1 MSEPAQAPAR
11 PRRRWRRWLRNGA
24 IGLVLLLVIV
34 RFAGV
39 ALLPSILD
47 KVVRGFGLT
56 CSIGRLEVSLLSGEV
71 ELAHVAVAP
80 IEGGEPILALGY
92 VRADVSVSSLL
103 VGNLVV
109 RRLELDGLD
118 ALVER
123 DADGRL
129 ALEKRVAAHVGSATS
144 AAPDPPKKSGG
155 PGADA
160 SSSKLPSVSIEALRV
175 AHVHIHVRDASVAPP
190 LDAKLELDVSVL
202 DVALNALAT
211 RPGRIELQVAIPPLL
226 DSLRVE
232 GQARLDGTGELT
244 LALDRLHLEPLA
256 PYLEPLGIRP
266 VARELSFGLG
276 LTGHV
281 EGTAAVF
288 SLQNVA
294 LTADGKEALALDT
307 LGVSIRAFEKDRI
320 EVARVL
326 VDGVRASAIHL
337 PDGALRVA
345 GLELRSLHPVAEE
358 GSPTGEEAISKEP
371 PPAAEPPGPAF
382 VLDELTVSNV
392 RGGFYDEGTHADLA
406 LLVPLI
412 ALRGLDTRRPDVP
425 ARLEAQ
431 LSAPGVVES
440 IAIVGTAR
448 PFGEKQTVDASV
460 SCEKLTLKELGPY
473 LAEVGVE
480 PLLKNGRLSLE
491 LHAAARRGRAMEA
504 DVRLEKLGLLE
515 GESELAGI
523 DAIRI
528 TDARIDPEESR
539 FSVGSIEVARPRL
552 GPVWRDASGALV
564 ACGFKLQPGGGK
576 AEPEPPPPPAHDGS
590 GRKAKPPHLTVGK
603 LSVHGCSARFADE
616 SVVPAARLALADAG
630 LELGLLDVNATPGAP
645 RPRPAPLRAWVKAPG
660 LVESID
666 VTGSLSASPRTPA
679 LSLAVEANG
688 ITARAAA
695 PYLALGHV
703 ASRLEDGKLALA
715 LHAEAKLDEA
725 GPVTASVAIEDLHL
739 DDGPTRLLG
748 VSGLRVKDATLDPS
762 KLDRIDV
769 GLVELEK
776 AVARV
781 ALEPAGVTSVLG
793 FALSPAPESIEA
805 DSPLP
810 PPPRPTRAASP
821 GPAPLIKL
829 AKLHLGEVGIDIH
842 EASEEPAFDLPLR
855 AGLTL
860 GPLTLDAAGKA
871 PLEDTPFKI
880 EAASP
885 GALESLVVEGHFAA
899 SSNAARLGA
908 RVSARGITAGALRER
923 LAKKGIEPRLR
934 DGTFGLSLEAKAA
947 FAGGK
952 GDAELHVKDVE
963 LADGDE
969 LAGIDEIDVDGV
981 HFAKDALTIASGKI
995 RNTRASAARDAQGA
1009 VLTGGFR
1016 FAPHPREP
1024 EPEPAPPAHRK
1035 ESGPFVFTLG
1045 ALQVEDATARWSD
1058 AFVAPAT
1065 SLTATTSIVAREL
1078 VVGDDAAP
1086 PARIEIHTAA
1096 APFFERFSLEGSLRL
1111 LPARLET
1118 NLELLLEGVNG
1129 APLAPY
1135 LAPAARPELESA
1147 TLRANLA
1154 AVFLPRPEGSQA
1166 SLAVTGLDWRD
1177 GERELLHL
1185 DLASVKAG
1193 ELSPQTIGL
1202 ESVTLFGLA
1211 THAEKTAEG
1220 ETRVLGLLL
1229 AKPSPAASAPV
1240 TSGTAAPV
1248 ASAAET
1254 APMPVTTAEPKPR
1267 GHARKPPLIAL
1278 DHLHLHARELAYRD
1292 ESQAGS
1298 EALIVSNLNVTSE
1311 KPIRLLGPDPASQP
1325 PIEIKVATEV
1335 APIASSIVV
1344 TTRVAPFALDPDLAV
1359 TLAIDG
1365 LRGAGL
1371 TRVAPDLAAKLDGSL
1386 LKDGRVHAEA
1396 TLQLRTGRRDPLDFD
1411 LLARGFGLDLD
1422 VRAVDARDGKTG
1434 PVLLGLDELHV
1445 DVARIDSAGNV
1456 RVRAIEVAKPAGLV
1470 RVEKD
1475 GVRVLDILLK
1485 PGPEE
1490 PAPAEPLAE
1499 APETD
1504 VKKPAAEPTA
1514 PRAAESKGPELRVDR
1529 VAVTDIAFTF
1539 EDRSTEF
1546 PMIVPLTGLD
1556 VNVSQF
1562 TTRMLEE
1569 KRSVRFEVVVKGGKI
1584 TLPKHAPPDEVP
1596 GASAL
1601 LELAGDIAD
1610 KVRGKGGAKRATE
1623 ERPCLRELAV
1633 KGELALFPS
1642 LAGTIDV
1649 SVDSL
1654 ELANLKGPLSKKGT
1668 VIDDGVLDLG
1678 AQLKWNASGDLC
1690 LTSKTV
1696 ITDLEIS
1703 ESREGWLRKKL
1714 ELNGPL
1720 NEVQWCLRDDDGAI
1734 EIEFN
1739 PAIPTLDPN
1748 MSPKSKA
1755 IVLGQHLGA
1764 AVLETLGKVVARALL
1779 RSPFRALKTG
1789 TAILG
1794 DVVDLIPGA
1803 ELLNVVNRPRPV
1815 MEPIVLHF
1823 APGDPAATN
1832 LELAKLDEIAKRLEG
1847 DELLVVSLRHET
1859 GGGDLARERV
1869 AANPSP
1875 RDRRDILARLGVR
1888 RADLERERR
1897 AALEGERLALRQ
1909 GLSGD
1914 AERDRARGLELELAT
1929 VERALDQVFELEREG
1944 AERQAERRTR
1954 AACVDLAN
1962 ARLEAVRDAISGRIR
1977 RTGGGASESNA
1988 PEDRIRIS
1996 RPRVEDAEGDAGG
2009 TITLIL
2015 SPRKKR

>member
-1 MSEPAQAPAR
+1 MSEPAPAPAR

-24 IGLVLLLVIV
+24 IGLVLLLIIV

-47 KVVRGFGLT
+47 KVARGFGLT

-80 IEGGEPILALGY
+80 VEGGEPILALGY

-123 DADGRL
+123 GADGRL
-129 ALEKRVAAHVGSATS
+129 ALERRVAAHVGSATS
-144 AAPDPPKKSGG
+144 AAPDPPKSREET
-155 PGADA
+155 
-160 SSSKLPSVSIEALRV
+160 SSSKGPSLSIEALRV
-175 AHVHIHVRDASVAPP
+175 AHVHVHVRDASVVPP

-202 DVALNALAT
+202 DVALNAPAA
-211 RPGRIELQVAIPPLL
+211 RPARVELQVAFPPLL
-226 DSLRVE
+226 DSLRAE
-232 GQARLDGTGELT
+232 GQTHLDGTGELT
-244 LALDRLHLEPLA
+244 LALERLHLEPLA

-276 LTGHV
+276 LTGRV

-294 LTADGKEALALDT
+294 LTADGSEALALDT
-307 LGVSIRAFEKDRI
+307 LGVAIRAFEKDRI

-337 PDGALRVA
+337 PDGAFRVA
-345 GLELRSLHPVAEE
+345 GLELRPLHPVAEE
-358 GSPTGEEAISKEP
+358 GSPTGEEAVSKEP
-371 PPAAEPPGPAF
+371 PPAPEPPGPVF
-382 VLDELTVSNV
+382 VLDELTVSNA
-392 RGGFYDEGTHADLA
+392 RGGFYDEGTRADLA

-412 ALRGLDTRRPDVP
+412 AVRGLDTRHPDAP
-425 ARLEAQ
+425 ARLEAH
-431 LSAPGVVES
+431 LSAPHVVES
-440 IAIVGTAR
+440 ISIVGTAR
-448 PFGEKQTVDASV
+448 PFGEKQTVDARV
-460 SCEKLTLKELGPY
+460 SCEKLTLEAVGPY
-473 LAEVGVE
+473 LAKVGVE
-480 PLLKNGRLSLE
+480 SLLQNGRLSLE

-504 DVRLEKLGLLE
+504 DVRLEKLGFLE

-523 DAIRI
+523 DGIRI

-576 AEPEPPPPPAHDGS
+576 AEPEPAPPPSHEGS
-590 GRKAKPPHLTVGK
+590 GRKARPPHLTLGK

-630 LELGLLDVNATPGAP
+630 LELGLLDVDATPGAP
-645 RPRPAPLRAWVKAPG
+645 PPRPAPLRAWVKAPG

-666 VTGSLSASPRTPA
+666 VAGSLSASPRTPA
-679 LSLAVEANG
+679 LSLAVAANG
-688 ITARAAA
+688 VTARAAA

-725 GPVTASVAIEDLHL
+725 GPITASVAIEDLHL

-762 KLDRIDV
+762 RLDRIDV
-769 GLVELEK
+769 GLVELDK
-776 AVARV
+776 AIALV

-793 FALSPAPESIEA
+793 FTLSPAPESTEA
-805 DSPLP
+805 DIPLP
-810 PPPRPTRAASP
+810 PPPRPTRAASE

-829 AKLHLGEVGIDIH
+829 AKLHVGEVGIDIH

-871 PLEDTPFKI
+871 PLEDAPFKI
-880 EAASP
+880 EAAAP
-885 GALESLVVEGHFAA
+885 GALESLVVEGHLAA
-899 SSNAARLGA
+899 SANAARLGA

-947 FAGGK
+947 FARGK
-952 GDAELHVKDVE
+952 GDAELHVKDVK
-963 LADGDE
+963 LADEGE

-995 RNTRASAARDAQGA
+995 RGTRASAARDAQGA

-1016 FAPHPREP
+1016 FSPHPREP
-1024 EPEPAPPAHRK
+1024 EPEPGPPAHRK
-1035 ESGPFVFTLG
+1035 EPGPFVFTLG

-1096 APFFERFSLEGSLRL
+1096 APFFERFSLEGSLSL

-1177 GERELLHL
+1177 GEHELLHL

-1202 ESVTLFGLA
+1202 ESVTIFGLA

-1229 AKPSPAASAPV
+1229 AKPAPAASAPV
-1240 TSGTAAPV
+1240 TSGTTAPV
-1248 ASAAET
+1248 TTSET
-1254 APMPVTTAEPKPR
+1254 TATPPTPVTTAEPKPR
-1267 GHARKPPLIAL
+1267 GRARKPPLIAL

-1325 PIEIKVATEV
+1325 PIEIKVATEI
-1335 APIASSIVV
+1335 APIASSLVV

-1386 LKDGRVHAEA
+1386 LIDGRVHAEA
-1396 TLQLRTGRRDPLDFD
+1396 ALQLRTGRRDPLDFD

-1456 RVRAIEVAKPAGLV
+1456 HVRAVEVAKPAGLV

-1475 GVRVLDILLK
+1475 GVRILDILLK

-1490 PAPAEPLAE
+1490 PAPAELDAE

-1514 PRAAESKGPELRVDR
+1514 PRATGSKGPELRVDR

-1569 KRSVRFEVVVKGGKI
+1569 KRSMRFEVVVKGGKI

-1601 LELAGDIAD
+1601 LELAGDIAN
-1610 KVRGKGGAKRATE
+1610 KVQGKGGAKRATE

-1633 KGELALFPS
+1633 KGELAVFPN

-1654 ELANLKGPLSKKGT
+1654 ELANFKGPLSKKGT

-1703 ESREGWLRKKL
+1703 ESREGFLRKKL

-1720 NEVQWCLRDDDGAI
+1720 NEVQWCLRDEDGAI
-1734 EIEFN
+1734 EIPFD
-1739 PAIPTLDPN
+1739 PAIPALDPD
-1748 MSPKSKA
+1748 MSPKLKA
-1755 IVLGQHLGA
+1755 VVLGRHLGA
-1764 AVLETLGKVVARALL
+1764 AALETLGKVVARALL

-1794 DVVDLIPGA
+1794 DVVNLIPGA
-1803 ELLNVVNRPRPV
+1803 DLLNVVNRPKPV
-1815 MEPIVLHF
+1815 MEPIVLRF

-1832 LELAKLDEIAKRLEG
+1832 LELAKLDEIVKRLEG

-1897 AALEGERLALRQ
+1897 AALADERLVLRQ

-1929 VERALDQVFELEREG
+1929 VERALDQVLELEREG

-1962 ARLEAVRDAISGRIR
+1962 ARLEAVRDAIAGHLE
-1977 RTGGGASESNA
+1977 TPA
-1988 PEDRIRIS
+1988 DRIRIS